1 MSVVL
6 PDWVA
11 HFEAE
16 RKKRQTIFSVHA
28 HPDGTRIAT
37 GGLDSKVCIWATGP
51 LLDESL
57 DNPKTDKLLS
67 TLARHSGSVLVV
79 RWSQSGKFLA
89 SGSDDTIALVWELD
103 PAGAGAL
110 AFGSAT
116 ENVETYRCV
125 RRLSGHESDVADL
138 AWSPHDEFLAT
149 VGLDSTIFV
158 YSGYTFDRVRKLDG
172 HQGFVKGVVWDS
184 VGHFLATASDDKT
197 VKVWRVSD
205 WQLEAEVK
213 APFTNSPNSLFFRR
227 PSWSPDGAH
236 LLTANAMNGPVF
248 VASVITRGT
257 WSSDVSLVG
266 HENAVS
272 ITAFN
277 PRLFR
282 GAESPTS
289 VATVLALGSIDQ
301 SVSVW
306 VTGHPRPVLVFREVF
321 DRQVTDLSSDGLV
334 LYASSADGSLAVFQ
348 FTHDQLPNFA
358 TEAELENARNVF
370 GFRRPQPIS
379 AHNMHASRA
388 ISATPSRP
396 SPSQITLLPN
406 GQPARLKQEIT
417 IKNGKRRIRP
427 TQISEVPGD
436 SYTGPSSAQPAALP
450 STSMAV
456 GMPAIEFG
464 GVKRKAE
471 DEIDLISGRV
481 LKAPVMKSSSREVG
495 ETLGAHAQ
503 RDIISAQ
510 NRTSF
515 INVPSAFTRTPASA
529 AAGGM
534 ALNLPLP
541 RVAAFSRIEYG
552 GCLLDVRNF
561 DGTGSSEYLALFLN
575 STGLNQ
581 CPILLPSG
589 PAEVAQIE
597 LPIDGTQEKVLW
609 IDFHP
614 VPIVAATITPRFSAV
629 VTADRML
636 ITYGASGRRIANVKL
651 EALPFLMRSVG
662 RYLMIINT
670 RGDILRWDAIA
681 RRQLDPTLSLST
693 ILDSPAGYNRD
704 PGLLLLDGFIYT
716 NGLPI
721 LVMAS
726 EKVYTI
732 DARTGCFVCIAD
744 SWWAEHSPYWDRS
757 YRARLSGSLSNPSA
771 TLWTEPMKAIEAEIN
786 SLVASRSATRFPP
799 PPSGVQRSGMED
811 AVAIRHLETRM
822 QACDLL
828 GSAQEYKANLLL
840 LAKRLSDEG
849 IRNMA
854 EELIKILY
862 GPVH

>member
-227 PSWSPDGAH
+227 PS
-236 LLTANAMNGPVF
+236 
-248 VASVITRGT
+248 
-257 WSSDVSLVG
+257 
-266 HENAVS
+266 
-272 ITAFN
+272 
-277 PRLFR
+277 
-282 GAESPTS
+282 
-289 VATVLALGSIDQ
+289 
-301 SVSVW
+301 
-306 VTGHPRPVLVFREVF
+306 
-321 DRQVTDLSSDGLV
+321 SSDGLV

-561 DGTGSSEYLALFLN
+561 DGTGSR
-575 STGLNQ
+575 
-581 CPILLPSG
+581 

-862 GPVH
+862 GPVHYRHGAKETWEPTVVGMEKRKLLSAVLSVFAEGRLHALASHWQSMLALTSGPFD